1 MAVGDRPN
9 YLKAA
14 FANVYN
20 LSLLS
25 GAVLASVMTGD
36 YIIAAAA
43 VGLEAIWLIV
53 GPDLRPFQRS
63 VNDAQREEREKA
75 DRERVAKLMESLPER
90 EWQRAHA
97 LDELKREIE
106 RDMQTNPSFQAILLQ
121 SELDKMS
128 QLHQSFVQLASACTR
143 AESYL
148 MAVDIK
154 DLQRQMQTQKGVE
167 EKMTDPAVREIA
179 RKNQIVIEKRLETI
193 QDIQK
198 FLARA
203 RGQMN
208 LIENTVRLL
217 RDQVLTMTSPDQLG
231 EQLDDLL
238 TGVSAIQQSAKDNE
252 LFSSA
257 IAMDPIGPI
266 GDQAATSN
274 PSEKIRS

>member
-1 MAVGDRPN
+1 MAFGDRPN

-20 LSLLS
+20 LGLLG
-25 GAVLASVMTGD
+25 GALVASAMTGD
-36 YIIAAAA
+36 WVIGAAA
-43 VGLEAIWLIV
+43 VGAEAIWLIL
-53 GPDLRPFQRS
+53 GPDFKLFRRA
-63 VNDAQREEREKA
+63 VDKAERAEKEKA
-75 DRERVAKLMESLPER
+75 DRARVAKLMEALPER

-121 SELDKMS
+121 SELDKLS

-148 MAVDIK
+148 MAVDLK
-154 DLQRQMQTQKGVE
+154 DLQRQMQAQKSVE
-167 EKMTDPAVREIA
+167 ERMLDPAVREIA
-179 RKNQIVIEKRLETI
+179 RKNQHVLEKRLETI
-193 QDIQK
+193 EEIQK

-238 TGVSAIQQSAKDNE
+238 TGVSAIQASTKDNE
-252 LFSSA
+252 IFTMEP
-257 IAMDPIGPI
+257 IAPI
-266 GDQAATSN
+266 GDATSTAAE
-274 PSEKIRS
+274 SGKVRS